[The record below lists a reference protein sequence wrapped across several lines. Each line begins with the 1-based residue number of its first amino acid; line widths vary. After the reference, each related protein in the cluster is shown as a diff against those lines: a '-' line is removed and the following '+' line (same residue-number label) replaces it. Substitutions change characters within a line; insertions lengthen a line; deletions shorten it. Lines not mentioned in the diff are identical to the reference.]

1 MVQLRFL
8 SGKRAGQGVLVPRL
22 PWKIGR
28 ASGNDTQLDDF
39 GVWDR
44 HLELGLDEDDR
55 IVAVVQSHASGLV
68 NGSDFTRQILRNGDL
83 IELGSAKIRF
93 WLSDPRQFELKWR
106 EAIIW
111 AALVGLGFGQIAL
124 VYWLGGL

>member
-8 SGKRAGQGVLVPRL
+8 SGKRSGQSVLVPRL
-22 PWKIGR
+22 PWRIGR
-28 ASGNDTQLDDF
+28 ASANDTQLDDS

-55 IVAVVQSHASGLV
+55 IVAVVQPPASGLV
-68 NGSDFTRQILRNGDL
+68 NGCDFTRQTLRNGDL

-93 WLSDPRQFELKWR
+93 WLSDPRQFELQWR
-106 EAIIW
+106 EAIVW

-124 VYWLGGL
+124 IYWLGGL